1 MDTKLFPL
9 LINIK
14 ILIELSLKVL
24 VHQTHPSLPSQGAS
38 SIPLF
43 WRPLGPRD
51 VTGWYRPCLS
61 PFTRP
66 HWPYEPPRMAVLSS
80 SPSCHFATLRTARA
94 ESESD
99 FQMSLAFLP
108 N

>member
-9 LINIK
+9 LILIK

-24 VHQTHPSLPSQGAS
+24 VHQTHPYLPSQGAS
-38 SIPLF
+38 SIPF
-43 WRPLGPRD
+43 SGAPPIPIKPRD
-51 VTGWYRPCLS
+51 VTGWYGPCLS

-80 SPSCHFATLRTARA
+80 SPSGNGVVLQLSRVP
-94 ESESD
+94 SET
-99 FQMSLAFLP
+99 SLLK
-108 N
+108 